1 MNRTYGG
8 IFLSQSQG
16 NSRIQKTAQ
25 QVIEDRIEKEKEKL
39 RPKNFPLPI
48 GYKSSKSTE
57 GSFDLRANS
66 VNINRTLLNEQAR
79 VYRL

>member
-8 IFLSQSQG
+8 IFLSQAQG

-48 GYKSSKSTE
+48 GYKSAKSTE
-57 GSFDLRANS
+57 GSYDLRADS
-66 VNINRTLLNEQAR
+66 VNISRTLLNEQAR

>member
-8 IFLSQSQG
+8 IFISQSQG

-25 QVIEDRIEKEKEKL
+25 QVIEDRIEREKEKL

-48 GYKSSKSTE
+48 GYKSAKSTE
-57 GSFDLRANS
+57 GSFELRANS
-66 VNINRTLLNEQAR
+66 VNIGRTLLNEQAR